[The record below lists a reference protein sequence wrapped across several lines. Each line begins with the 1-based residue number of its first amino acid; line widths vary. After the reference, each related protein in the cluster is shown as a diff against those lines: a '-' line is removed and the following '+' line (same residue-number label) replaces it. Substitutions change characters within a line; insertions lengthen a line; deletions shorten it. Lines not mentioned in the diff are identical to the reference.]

1 MKAITAAN
9 WLRLLARCAV
19 VVATCSIFSARAQL
33 PIYVQVSS
41 GDGHSC
47 AVRTA
52 GSVHCWGQGGA
63 YGLLGNDAT
72 HNSPVPVSV
81 RGISTAAEVR
91 IGLFHACARLYDG
104 SVRCWGRGTGGALGQ
119 GSFTN
124 SRVPVSMTGYGPG
137 TPAKQIAV
145 GAEHTCVLSQSG
157 QVACTG
163 GNSWGQSGRQGNND
177 VNEVVAVPLPAADEI
192 VAGEYHTCARTGGT
206 VWCWGQ
212 NTSGQLGNSSTSNN
226 YNPVQA
232 YAITSAIAIAAGRS
246 HSCALL
252 AAGGVLI
259 NSTVSCWGDNGTGQ
273 LGYGVSG
280 GINPTPTNVVSLGSA
295 SATPSGIAAGNQHS
309 CARLTDA
316 TVQCWGNNLN
326 GALGDGTTLGSSI
339 PVYVADLPQAVS
351 GINAA
356 TAGMSA
362 GNNTS
367 CVIMTNGSLRCWG
380 SNEFGEGGHGQGY
393 NYLTTP
399 QYVAAPG
406 CALDFDGDGEAKF
419 ATDGLL
425 LTRALSLRSGAG
437 VTQGALG
444 AGATRTTWNAV
455 LGQLSGPCGLT
466 MLVP

>member
-9 WLRLLARCAV
+9 WLRLLARCCRRRRHWLDLQCSRTTAYLRTGFVRVTATAV
-19 VVATCSIFSARAQL
+19 LFAPLAACIA
-33 PIYVQVSS
+33 
-41 GDGHSC
+41 G
-47 AVRTA
+47 VR
-52 GSVHCWGQGGA
+52 GGA

-72 HNSPVPVSV
+72 LQQPVPVSV
-81 RGISTAAEVR
+81 RSISTAPRSAS
-91 IGLFHACARLYDG
+91 A
-104 SVRCWGRGTGGALGQ
+104 
-119 GSFTN
+119 SFTLARALRWLGSLLGTRHRRRQQPRAVSLTAT
-124 SRVPVSMTGYGPG
+124 SRSQHDRIWPGHTGEADRGRR
-137 TPAKQIAV
+137 
-145 GAEHTCVLSQSG
+145 GAHLR
-157 QVACTG
+157 AFAIRTG
-163 GNSWGQSGRQGNND
+163 SPHRWKLVGQSGRQGNND

-280 GINPTPTNVVSLGSA
+280 GINPPTNVVSLSSA

-326 GALGDGTTLGSSI
+326 GAL
-339 PVYVADLPQAVS
+339 
-351 GINAA
+351 A
-356 TAGMSA
+356 TARRLVPVSRSTWPTCHRRSA
-362 GNNTS
+362 GS
-367 CVIMTNGSLRCWG
+367 M
-380 SNEFGEGGHGQGY
+380 
-393 NYLTTP
+393 P
-399 QYVAAPG
+399 PPPA
-406 CALDFDGDGEAKF
+406 
-419 ATDGLL
+419 
-425 LTRALSLRSGAG
+425 
-437 VTQGALG
+437 
-444 AGATRTTWNAV
+444 
-455 LGQLSGPCGLT
+455 
-466 MLVP
+466 